1 MELTNEEKQNII
13 NQHIRNVNV
22 NVYNLQITLMAEE
35 AVQSPNQETVS
46 SLNAKIQEELRKNA
60 ALLSELESLQA

>member
-1 MELTNEEKQNII
+1 MELTNEEKQSII

-35 AVQSPNQETVS
+35 AVESPNQETVN
-46 SLNAKIQEELRKNA
+46 SLNEKIQQELRKNQS
-60 ALLSELESLQA
+60 LLAELESLQA

>member
-35 AVQSPNQETVS
+35 AVESPNQETVS
-46 SLNAKIQEELRKNA
+46 ALNEKIQQELRKNQV
-60 ALLSELESLQA
+60 LLAELESLQP

>member
-22 NVYNLQITLMAEE
+22 NIYNLQITLMAEE

-46 SLNAKIQEELRKNA
+46 ALNAKIQEELRKNA
-60 ALLSELESLQA
+60 ALLSELESLQP

>member
-35 AVQSPNQETVS
+35 AVESPNQETVS
-46 SLNAKIQEELRKNA
+46 ALNEKIQQELRKNQ
-60 ALLSELESLQA
+60 ALLAELESLQP

>member
-35 AVQSPNQETVS
+35 AVEFPNQETVS
-46 SLNAKIQEELRKNA
+46 ALNAKIQEELRKNA
-60 ALLSELESLQA
+60 ALLSELESLQE

>member
-1 MELTNEEKQNII
+1 MELTNEEKQSII

-35 AVQSPNQETVS
+35 AVESPNQETVS
-46 SLNAKIQEELRKNA
+46 ALNEKIQQELRKNQV
-60 ALLSELESLQA
+60 LLAELESLQP